1 MKIKTALCALAA
13 ALALSSPSAFA
24 YKVGISLPTQ
34 NDQRWYKEGPEIAA
48 ALQKAG
54 FETDLY
60 YSGDGD
66 IAIQQRH
73 MERMVKEHC
82 DAMIV
87 TPVDSSGLKNALD
100 SALKANIPVIAYD
113 RLILGTKAVQYYVA
127 FDSVE
132 AGRMQGR
139 ALAWALHLDSR
150 TKEHPASIEMFA
162 GSPDD
167 RNALHQWNGFMQ
179 IIGPY
184 LDYKMLKVPS
194 DDETLLRAQ
203 INGWNTDMALKRMY
217 KLIGVQHYGP
227 GKKALDGVF
236 CASDGLADGVV
247 TALKKTGYTKDDM
260 PFITGMDGELS
271 QIKGISDKERHM
283 TILKDPRLIY
293 PHLVATVKALSE
305 GREPYINDDHT
316 YNNGP
321 KAVPAVVISPR
332 VVDHSN
338 YREAMIESGIF
349 TAEQVKNG
357 I

>member
-1 MKIKTALCALAA
+1 MIKQALATA
-13 ALALSSPSAFA
+13 SIALALAGIPAQA
-24 YKVGISLPTQ
+24 YKVGIALPTQ
-34 NDQRWYKEGPEIAA
+34 NEQRWYKEGPEIAK
-48 ALQKAG
+48 ALEEAG
-54 FETDLY
+54 FDTELY
-60 YSGDGD
+60 YAGDGD
-66 IAIQQRH
+66 LATQQRQIA
-73 MERMVKEHC
+73 RMVKEKY
-82 DAMIV
+82 DALIV
-87 TPVDSSGLKNALD
+87 TPVMADGL
-100 SALKANIPVIAYD
+100 SEALKAPLKARVPVISYD
-113 RLILGTKAVQYYVA
+113 RLILNSKAVSYYVA

-217 KLIGVQHYGP
+217 KLIGAQHYGP